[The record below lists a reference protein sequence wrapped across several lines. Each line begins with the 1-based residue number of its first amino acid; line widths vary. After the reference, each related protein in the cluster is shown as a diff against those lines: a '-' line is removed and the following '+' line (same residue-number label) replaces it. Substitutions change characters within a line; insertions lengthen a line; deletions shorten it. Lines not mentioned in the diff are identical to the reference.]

1 MSFPNPLWLSDLVG
15 GFNHLEK
22 YEFVNGKDDIP
33 YMKREIKFMF
43 ETTNQRLKL
52 VYSFS
57 NGQFVQDSK
66 DPNLTH
72 RESNFWANS
81 DRSTLRK
88 NWKQTTFVD
97 KPLSNHH
104 LWMLETSLV
113 SLPLNSWLC
122 AEKKKRPGTSYSPQ
136 RWGPT
141 EEWAEN
147 WCFHRR
153 AWWSPCPSTHWDPNF
168 TVKWG
173 VSILRHIHIALINLV
188 SNWQIK

>member
-81 DRSTLRK
+81 DRFTLRK

-122 AEKKKRPGTSYSPQ
+122 AEKKNDQALLIARSVEDPQ
-136 RWGPT
+136 KSEQKTGAFIG
-141 EEWAEN
+141 EHDDHLA
-147 WCFHRR
+147 HQLI
-153 AWWSPCPSTHWDPNF
+153 
-168 TVKWG
+168 G
-173 VSILRHIHIALINLV
+173 IQILP
-188 SNWQIK
+188 